1 MDGALPFLPLCL
13 KMSRWQSMLLE
24 SFQPQLLPAA
34 LSSNLLLGV
43 APWQQAQPRAQEPC
57 LCYLSGWMQPEEEK
71 KEYYPVLQPVWEM
84 ASCSVVCVSVLLL
97 KTWNYT
103 WKTFS
108 QRCYQEP
115 KAAGETIFSWFSSS
129 KQRVVSWDVVQKV
142 TCSTVTCG
150 AAMIWGCTARWLYG
164 CFM

>member
-97 KTWNYT
+97 KT
-103 WKTFS
+103 
-108 QRCYQEP
+108 
-115 KAAGETIFSWFSSS
+115 
-129 KQRVVSWDVVQKV
+129 
-142 TCSTVTCG
+142 
-150 AAMIWGCTARWLYG
+150 
-164 CFM
+164 